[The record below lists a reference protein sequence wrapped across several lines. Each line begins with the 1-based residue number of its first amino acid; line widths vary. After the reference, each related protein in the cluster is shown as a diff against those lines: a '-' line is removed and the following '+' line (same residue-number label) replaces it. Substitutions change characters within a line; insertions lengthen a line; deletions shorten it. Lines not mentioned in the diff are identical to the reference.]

1 MPEYYHF
8 DIARWEGEG
17 GASDATVA
25 FSKATRLRAGDWKRR
40 RVVLLRILAGL
51 AVLVVSVAYARRKE
65 WV

>member
-1 MPEYYHF
+1 MPEYYYF

-25 FSKATRLRAGDWKRR
+25 FSKATRLRARDRRKRR
-40 RVVLLRILAGL
+40 GIFLQIVAGL
-51 AVLVVSVAYARRKE
+51 AILVVSVAYARRKE

>member
-25 FSKATRLRAGDWKRR
+25 FSKATRLRARSWKRR
-40 RVVLLRILAGL
+40 RVGFLAILAGL
-51 AVLVVSVAYARRKE
+51 AILVVSVAYARGKE

>member
-17 GASDATVA
+17 GASAATVV
-25 FSKATRLRAGDWKRR
+25 FSKAIRLRGRSWKKRHV
-40 RVVLLRILAGL
+40 VVLEILAGL
-51 AVLVVSVAYARRKE
+51 AILVVSVAYARRKE